1 MNPLYL
7 LTLAQALAAC
17 GSITVVLLG
26 GILGVKLAPSPALA
40 TLAPALAIVGMA
52 GMTIP
57 AALAMQ
63 RWGRRPVLVAAALF
77 AAGAACLAALGVARE
92 SFPLLC
98 LGCLGVGMHN
108 AFVQQYRFAATE
120 WVPPGDV
127 GRAVSTIMLGT
138 LAAAFLSREA
148 ALASENWWPGHVHA
162 GSFLALAGLFL
173 VAAAVLLA
181 LPHREPTRSTATD
194 APVRSLRELWAQ
206 PALRVAVL
214 GSMIAW
220 VTMSFIMT
228 ATPVSMNSV
237 DGHGFLETTAVIQ
250 AHLLGM
256 YVPAL
261 FSAHVLRWLGLRRM
275 MLAGCALM
283 AGCIAIAGSGHHAVL
298 HYGWAL
304 VLLGVGWNW
313 LFVAS
318 TTLLTSTYQPAERF
332 RVQALNEFA
341 TFGAQGASSLFSA
354 MVLFATGW
362 EHLNLLMLPLLGL
375 MVVLVLRTSLS
386 ATAAAGAAA
395 STPTAAK

>member
-40 TLAPALAIVGMA
+40 
-52 GMTIP
+52 
-57 AALAMQ
+57 
-63 RWGRRPVLVAAALF
+63 
-77 AAGAACLAALGVARE
+77 
-92 SFPLLC
+92 
-98 LGCLGVGMHN
+98 
-108 AFVQQYRFAATE
+108 
-120 WVPPGDV
+120 
-127 GRAVSTIMLGT
+127 T

-181 LPHREPTRSTATD
+181 LPHREPTRSAATD
-194 APVRSLRELWAQ
+194 APVRSVRELWAQ

-261 FSAHVLRWLGLRRM
+261 FSAQVLRWLGLRRM

-283 AGCIAIAGSGHHAVL
+283 AACIGIAGSGHHAVL
-298 HYGWAL
+298 HYGS
-304 VLLGVGWNW
+304 GCR
-313 LFVAS
+313 
-318 TTLLTSTYQPAERF
+318 P
-332 RVQALNEFA
+332 
-341 TFGAQGASSLFSA
+341 
-354 MVLFATGW
+354 
-362 EHLNLLMLPLLGL
+362 
-375 MVVLVLRTSLS
+375 
-386 ATAAAGAAA
+386 
-395 STPTAAK
+395 